1 VRPYKCGSV
10 LINRGPPL
18 AQRHGRTIKHLSL
31 TIKSKIRQEGERKR
45 GEGKESPERKID
57 WEKERGGMSD
67 FAAVFF
73 LPSLLCPR
81 GVPLW
86 ETRSGRRKNVKPCGT
101 SWTPSPTITGG

>member
-1 VRPYKCGSV
+1 LQGRSTQIGFVDHKFLFAGAPKAAPAENNSFNYV
-10 LINRGPPL
+10 WAN
-18 AQRHGRTIKHLSL
+18 AQTLSL

-45 GEGKESPERKID
+45 VEGKESPERKTD

-73 LPSLLCPR
+73 LPSLLVPR

-86 ETRSGRRKNVKPCGT
+86 ETRSCRQ
-101 SWTPSPTITGG
+101 

>member
-1 VRPYKCGSV
+1 MRPYK
-10 LINRGPPL
+10 LTIPIMF
-18 AQRHGRTIKHLSL
+18 GRTLKHLSL

-45 GEGKESPERKID
+45 VEGKESPERKTD

-73 LPSLLCPR
+73 LPSLLVPR

-86 ETRSGRRKNVKPCGT
+86 LTQSCHYNT
-101 SWTPSPTITGG
+101 NLI